1 MKSYFLGHG
10 YTFTKHKNIRRFM
23 LVKSISGWWG
33 GGNKIRVVQVSYSGR
48 YAEKTLTLRKLL
60 TGGFMNQKFI
70 FPESRKSTEKVRE

>member
-1 MKSYFLGHG
+1 M
-10 YTFTKHKNIRRFM
+10 
-23 LVKSISGWWG
+23 
-33 GGNKIRVVQVSYSGR
+33 SYSGR